1 MGSLSV
7 RNSLFIRCT
16 TQKRVACLHI
26 ASPYDAPEG
35 AVIVYD
41 TTDESTRGQAE
52 VVLPGPL
59 FASDYISPNS
69 RVMRKGEKPTLIG
82 KGRKVTGV
90 WIK

>member
-1 MGSLSV
+1 M
-7 RNSLFIRCT
+7 RNSLFICYAR
-16 TQKRVACLHI
+16 QKRVACLHI
-26 ASPYDAPEG
+26 ASSYDAAEG

-41 TTDESTRGQAE
+41 TTNESTHGQAGG
-52 VVLPGPL
+52 VLPGPL

>member
-1 MGSLSV
+1 M
-7 RNSLFIRCT
+7 RNSLFICYAR
-16 TQKRVACLHI
+16 QKRVACLHI
-26 ASPYDAPEG
+26 ASSYDAAEG

-41 TTDESTRGQAE
+41 TTNESTHGQAGG
-52 VVLPGPL
+52 VLPGPL
-59 FASDYISPNS
+59 FARDYISPNS

>member
-1 MGSLSV
+1 M
-7 RNSLFIRCT
+7 RNSLFIRYAR
-16 TQKRVACLHI
+16 QKRVACLHI
-26 ASPYDAPEG
+26 ASPYNSAEG

-41 TTDESTRGQAE
+41 TTDESTHGQAGG
-52 VVLPGPL
+52 VLPGPL
-59 FASDYISPNS
+59 FARDYISPNS